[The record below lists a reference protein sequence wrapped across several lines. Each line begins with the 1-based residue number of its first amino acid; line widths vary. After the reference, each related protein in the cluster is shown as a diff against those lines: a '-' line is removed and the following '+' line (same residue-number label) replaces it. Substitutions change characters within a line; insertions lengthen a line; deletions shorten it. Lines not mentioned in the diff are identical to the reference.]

1 MGIKFRLIVMNFL
14 QYAIWG
20 SWLISLGAYLGGGLD
35 FTGLQIGSFF
45 ATMGIASL
53 FMPAVMGIIAD
64 RWIPAQKLLGI
75 CHLISGAF
83 LVAAASQTAYAP
95 LYSCMLLSVMFYM
108 PTIALSNSVAY
119 NALDLAKLDTVK
131 HFPPIRVWGTV
142 GFIAAMWF
150 VDLTHI
156 GGIQIKLTAWQLY
169 VSAFLSFVLA
179 VYSFSLPGCP
189 VDRNVKS
196 QSWIDTL
203 GLRAFALFKE
213 KRMAVFFIFS
223 MLLGAALQ
231 ITNAFGDTYIQ
242 NFGSMPQYADSAIV
256 KHSVILLSLSQM
268 SETFCILLI
277 PFFLRRFG
285 IKKVMLIAMVAF
297 FLGNSLMFIFG
308 AAGAAAV
315 GQADISDVMIAQGL
329 LLPAIVVLGLNIWTT
344 NDNALYASGLGFA
357 NITGLS
363 SRTLSVA
370 NGIIGTLCALWLYNN
385 FVGWLTFLSAAIPPI
400 GGVIIADYLLNHR
413 RYADF
418 SKAQFISV
426 NWIAILSVALGIAAG
441 HYIPGIVPVNAVLGG
456 VFSYILLNPLFNRS
470 LAKSPEVSHAE

>member
-1 MGIKFRLIVMNFL
+1 MPAIVIL
-14 QYAIWG
+14 G
-20 SWLISLGAYLGGGLD
+20 SYSVWLAVSDVGGLD
-35 FTGLQIGSFF
+35 HLKAIAPQTPLNFSTALALVVGSFVS
-45 ATMGIASL
+45 A
-53 FMPAVMGIIAD
+53 
-64 RWIPAQKLLGI
+64 
-75 CHLISGAF
+75 
-83 LVAAASQTAYAP
+83 
-95 LYSCMLLSVMFYM
+95 
-108 PTIALSNSVAY
+108 
-119 NALDLAKLDTVK
+119 
-131 HFPPIRVWGTV
+131 GT
-142 GFIAAMWF
+142 
-150 VDLTHI
+150 
-156 GGIQIKLTAWQLY
+156 LTAD
-169 VSAFLSFVLA
+169 FV
-179 VYSFSLPGCP
+179 
-189 VDRNVKS
+189 
-196 QSWIDTL
+196 
-203 GLRAFALFKE
+203 
-213 KRMAVFFIFS
+213 
-223 MLLGAALQ
+223 
-231 ITNAFGDTYIQ
+231 
-242 NFGSMPQYADSAIV
+242 
-256 KHSVILLSLSQM
+256 
-268 SETFCILLI
+268 
-277 PFFLRRFG
+277 RFG
-285 IKKVMLIAMVAF
+285 RNAKGAVLIAMVAF

-418 SKAQFISV
+418 SKARFMTV

-470 LAKSPEVSHAE
+470 LAKSPEVSHAEQ